1 MAGNYDLLKTIK
13 ERNEKFK
20 TEEDMQPKVACPL
33 CGQSPLDE
41 YNGILNCPMGHWRS
55 DRQ

>member
-20 TEEDMQPKVACPL
+20 AEEDSKPKVSCPL
-33 CGQSPLDE
+33 CGHAPLDK
-41 YNGILNCPMGHWRS
+41 YKGILNCPMGHWRS